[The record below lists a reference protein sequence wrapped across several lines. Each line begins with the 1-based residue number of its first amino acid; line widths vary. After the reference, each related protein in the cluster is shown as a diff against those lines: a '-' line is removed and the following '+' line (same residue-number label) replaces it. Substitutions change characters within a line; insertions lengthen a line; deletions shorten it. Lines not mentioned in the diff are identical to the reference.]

1 MSSTT
6 SDIDISIFDDVASLE
21 WKARMLAQGLLL
33 GSHRSQK
40 LGSGMEF
47 NQYRAYT
54 QGDDL
59 RLLDWKMYAKTGK
72 YFVRQS
78 NIESNQHLHVIL
90 DDSRSMDYR
99 EQGYSKFELAKL
111 MTAAL
116 TYVIAQQQD
125 NCSWQAGTQL
135 LPKGHGLKHWRR
147 SLLELSSLV
156 TAHAENI
163 KAVKNNYNGMQVWIT
178 DLYMDLDELDK
189 YLDILNGP
197 KRELVVMHI
206 IGRDEEELSFSN
218 NTKFIDLESGAEVQV
233 NIKQFAQS
241 YKDVLGDHVHK
252 AKRLCAQKSAI
263 YKKVYLDDDV
273 AITLRNFIVDYNQLS
288 VV

>member
-6 SDIDISIFDDVASLE
+6 GDIDITIFDDLASLE
-21 WKARMLAQGLLL
+21 WHARKLAQGLLL

-72 YFVRQS
+72 YFIRQS
-78 NIESNQHLHVIL
+78 TIESNQHLHVTL

-99 EQGYSKFELAKL
+99 ERGYSKFELAKL

-116 TYVIAQQQD
+116 TYVISNQQD
-125 NCSWQAGTQL
+125 NCSWQSGTKL
-135 LPKGHGLKHWRR
+135 LAKGHGLKHWRR
-147 SLLELSSLV
+147 SLQALSDLSIAKTESTVL
-156 TAHAENI
+156 A
-163 KAVKNNYNGMQVWIT
+163 KNQYNGMHVWIT
-178 DLYMDLDELDK
+178 DLYMGLDELDK
-189 YLDILNGP
+189 YLDTLSGP
-197 KRELVVMHI
+197 KREVVVLHV
-206 IGRDEEELSFSN
+206 IGRDEESLSFSN

-233 NIKQFAQS
+233 NTKQFAKY
-241 YKDVLGDHVHK
+241 YKDALGGHIHN
-252 AKRLCAQKSAI
+252 AKRLSTQKSAI

-273 AITLRNFIVDYNQLS
+273 AITLRDLIVDYNQLS
-288 VV
+288 LA

>member
-1 MSSTT
+1 MNSTT

-21 WKARMLAQGLLL
+21 WHARKLAQGLLL
-33 GSHRSQK
+33 GSHRSLK

-72 YFVRQS
+72 YFIRQS
-78 NIESNQHLHVIL
+78 TIESNQHLHVTL

-116 TYVIAQQQD
+116 TYVITNQQD
-125 NCSWQAGTQL
+125 NCSWQSGNQL
-135 LPKGHGLKHWRR
+135 LSKGNGLKHWRR
-147 SLLELSSLV
+147 SLLELSTLATAEEESPASL
-156 TAHAENI
+156 
-163 KAVKNNYNGMQVWIT
+163 KNNYNGMQVWIT
-178 DLYMDLDELDK
+178 DLYLELDELDK
-189 YLDILNGP
+189 YLDTLSGP
-197 KRELVVMHI
+197 QREVVVMHV
-206 IGRDEEELSFSN
+206 IGRDEESLSFSN
-218 NTKFIDLESGAEVQV
+218 NTKFIDLESGSEVQV
-233 NIKQFAQS
+233 NTKQFAEN
-241 YKDVLGDHVHK
+241 YKDALGAHIHK
-252 AKRLCAQKSAI
+252 AKRLCTQKSAI

-273 AITLRNFIVDYNQLS
+273 AMTLRDFLVDYNQLS
-288 VV
+288 LA